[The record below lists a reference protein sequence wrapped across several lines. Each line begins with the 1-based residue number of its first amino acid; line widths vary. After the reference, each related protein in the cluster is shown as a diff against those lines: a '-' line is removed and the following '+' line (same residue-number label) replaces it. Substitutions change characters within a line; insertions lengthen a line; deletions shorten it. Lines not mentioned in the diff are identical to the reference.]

1 MDKFE
6 RETTAPS
13 IEILSE
19 GELRARRT
27 LEAAR
32 RLLDPHAEPAAAT
45 VSPVEAELQRYVK
58 EAYRRRSYTYG

>member
-6 RETTAPS
+6 RDTTAPS
-13 IEILSE
+13 AEILSQ

-32 RLLDPHAEPAAAT
+32 RLLDPHAEPAAT